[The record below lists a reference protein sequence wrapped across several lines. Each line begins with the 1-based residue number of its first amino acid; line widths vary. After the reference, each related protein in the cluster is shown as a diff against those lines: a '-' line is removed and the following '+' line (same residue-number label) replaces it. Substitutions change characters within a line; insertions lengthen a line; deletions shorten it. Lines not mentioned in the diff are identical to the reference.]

1 MVEVGVRDED
11 GVDAAKGFE
20 IHPPL
25 AAQVEEPRTEERVG
39 QQPYAV
45 QVDEHRR
52 MADVHD
58 PRSSVG
64 HEPVIVRR
72 SLGGSLVSEALAAPA
87 PAPRG
92 RFEVKRLVV
101 IGAAVVVLGAALNLL
116 GWDIVQWLQD
126 LWDTMT
132 DISLG
137 YLVAGLVAQTAQTT
151 LVALAWLPILR
162 YAYPD
167 VEIPFKPV
175 LAAYAIGVAL
185 NGFLPANIGTFVM
198 MFIFLTFIPGSTFP
212 GVFAGWLVHK
222 IFFTLAG
229 TFVYLYLF
237 LSVPGSFDIELGNVS
252 DHPLSAVII
261 LVGGALL
268 LVAVARMFWT
278 RFKSLWE
285 KAKLGGAVLTYP
297 RVYLARVFLP
307 EFLGWC
313 AKLAV
318 IGIFLAA
325 YGIPVTFHTIMSVAG
340 GNSLANVASFTPGA
354 VGITQAVNSAS
365 LNDVTDPT
373 TATAYSLGQQLITT
387 AWNQVFAAALL
398 IWAFGWTGGKQLVRT
413 SYGEAKGKVA
423 EQTEARRARK
433 SAGAAGDV
441 DTAEEVS

>member
-1 MVEVGVRDED
+1 
-11 GVDAAKGFE
+11 
-20 IHPPL
+20 
-25 AAQVEEPRTEERVG
+25 
-39 QQPYAV
+39 
-45 QVDEHRR
+45 
-52 MADVHD
+52 MA
-58 PRSSVG
+58 
-64 HEPVIVRR
+64 
-72 SLGGSLVSEALAAPA
+72 A

-92 RFEVKRLVV
+92 RFQVKRIL
-101 IGAAVVVLGAALNLL
+101 IYALAIVVVGAALNVL
-116 GWDIVQWLQD
+116 GWDIRAWFDQ

-132 DISLG
+132 DVSLQ
-137 YLVAGLVAQTAQTT
+137 YLVLGLMAQTAQTT
-151 LVALAWLPILR
+151 FVALAWLPILR

-167 VEIPFKPV
+167 AEIPFKPV

-222 IFFTLAG
+222 IFFTIAG

-237 LSVPGSFDIELGNVS
+237 LSVPGSFDIELGNIS
-252 DHPLSAVII
+252 DHPVSTAII
-261 LVGGALL
+261 LAGGGLL
-268 LVAVARMFWT
+268 LVAVARMFW
-278 RFKSLWE
+278 RKFKGLWE
-285 KAKLGGAVLTYP
+285 KAKLGGAILAYP

-307 EFLGWC
+307 EAIGWI

-387 AWNQVFAAALL
+387 AWNQIFAIALL
-398 IWAFGWTGGKQLVRT
+398 IWAFGWTGGKQIVRS
-413 SYGEAKGKVA
+413 SYTEAKDKVA
-423 EQTEARRARK
+423 EQQEARRARK
-433 SAGAAGDV
+433 AAEPAGDGDV
-441 DTAEEVS
+441 EPGPAVS

>member
-1 MVEVGVRDED
+1 MPGW
-11 GVDAAKGFE
+11 
-20 IHPPL
+20 P
-25 AAQVEEPRTEERVG
+25 
-39 QQPYAV
+39 
-45 QVDEHRR
+45 
-52 MADVHD
+52 M
-58 PRSSVG
+58 
-64 HEPVIVRR
+64 
-72 SLGGSLVSEALAAPA
+72 SEALTA

-92 RFEVKRLVV
+92 RFRVQRILVWALA
-101 IGAAVVVLGAALNLL
+101 IVVVGAVLNLL
-116 GWDIVQWLQD
+116 GWDIRAWFDQ

-137 YLVAGLVAQTAQTT
+137 YLLAGLVMQTAQTT

-162 YAYPD
+162 YAYPEAD
-167 VEIPFKPV
+167 IPFRPV

-252 DHPLSAVII
+252 DHPVSTAII
-261 LVGGALL
+261 LAGGALL
-268 LVAVARMFWT
+268 LFVLGRMFW
-278 RFKSLWE
+278 RRVQGLWE
-285 KAKLGGAVLTYP
+285 KAKQGGAILVYP
-297 RVYLARVFLP
+297 RVYFTRVFFVQ
-307 EFLGWC
+307 FLGWG

-354 VGITQAVNSAS
+354 VGITQAVNTAS

-373 TATAYSLGQQLITT
+373 TAAAYSLGQQLITT
-387 AWNQVFAAALL
+387 AWNQIFAIALL
-398 IWAFGWTGGKQLVRT
+398 VWAFGWTGGKQIVLG
-413 SYGEAKGKVA
+413 SYDEAKDKVA
-423 EQTEARRARK
+423 EQQEARRARR
-433 SAGAAGDV
+433 AARRASDDV
-441 DTAEEVS
+441 EASEEVAP

>member
-1 MVEVGVRDED
+1 MTEAAVE
-11 GVDAAKGFE
+11 
-20 IHPPL
+20 
-25 AAQVEEPRTEERVG
+25 
-39 QQPYAV
+39 QPV
-45 QVDEHRR
+45 
-52 MADVHD
+52 
-58 PRSSVG
+58 
-64 HEPVIVRR
+64 
-72 SLGGSLVSEALAAPA
+72 
-87 PAPRG
+87 RG
-92 RFEVKRLVV
+92 RFHFRRILVWALA
-101 IGAAVVVLGAALNLL
+101 IVVLGAVLNLL
-116 GWDIVQWLQD
+116 GWDIRAWFAE

-132 DISLG
+132 DVPLQ
-137 YLVAGLVAQTAQTT
+137 YLVAGLVMQTAQTT
-151 LVALAWLPILR
+151 LIALAWLPILR

-175 LAAYAIGVAL
+175 LAGYAIGVAL

-222 IFFTLAG
+222 IFFTVAG

-237 LSVPGSFDIELGNVS
+237 LSVPGSFDIALGNVS
-252 DHPLSAVII
+252 DHPVSTVII
-261 LVGGALL
+261 LAGGALL
-268 LVAVARMFWT
+268 LVAVARMFW
-278 RFKSLWE
+278 RKFQGLWE
-285 KAKLGGAVLTYP
+285 KAKLGGAILAYP

-307 EFLGWC
+307 EALGWA

-387 AWNQVFAAALL
+387 AWNQVFAIVLL

-413 SYGEAKGKVA
+413 SYGDAKGMVA
-423 EQTEARRARK
+423 EQQEARRARK
-433 SAGAAGDV
+433 AAEEAEEGAAP
-441 DTAEEVS
+441 

>member
-1 MVEVGVRDED
+1 M
-11 GVDAAKGFE
+11 
-20 IHPPL
+20 
-25 AAQVEEPRTEERVG
+25 
-39 QQPYAV
+39 
-45 QVDEHRR
+45 
-52 MADVHD
+52 
-58 PRSSVG
+58 
-64 HEPVIVRR
+64 
-72 SLGGSLVSEALAAPA
+72 SEAIASSP
-87 PAPRG
+87 PRG
-92 RFEVKRLVV
+92 RFHVGKIVVWALAILVV
-101 IGAAVVVLGAALNLL
+101 GAALNLL
-116 GWDIVQWLQD
+116 GWDIRAWFDQ

-137 YLVAGLVAQTAQTT
+137 YLVAGLVVQTAQTT
-151 LVALAWLPILR
+151 LIAFAWLPILR

-167 VEIPFKPV
+167 AEIPFKPV

-212 GVFAGWLVHK
+212 GVFAGFLVQK

-252 DHPLSAVII
+252 DHPVSVAII
-261 LVGGALL
+261 LAGGGLL
-268 LVAVARMFWT
+268 LFAVGRMFW
-278 RFKSLWE
+278 RKMQGLWE
-285 KAKLGGAVLTYP
+285 KAKQGGAILSYP
-297 RVYLARVFLP
+297 RVYFTRVFFVQ
-307 EFLGWC
+307 FLGWC
-313 AKLAV
+313 CKLGV

-387 AWNQVFAAALL
+387 AWNQIFAIAMLV
-398 IWAFGWTGGKQLVRT
+398 WAFGWTGGKQLVRA
-413 SYGEAKGKVA
+413 SYGEAKDKVA
-423 EQTEARRARK
+423 EQKEARRLRK
-433 SAGAAGDV
+433 EADEAGDAAL
-441 DTAEEVS
+441 DPEAGTP